1 MLCLYLNDQ
10 FVFSNSFSVAQSKYR
25 AGHRRSNDLTGV
37 PAFKNVVDLE
47 YKFSQYFNPNT
58 SLYYQSSQRMIN
70 DEENYQ
76 VVQPGYYLID
86 MGFQGTAHGFNY
98 SMMFNNILNKNY
110 YQYAVASTNSYNVYN
125 TYPLEGFNMMFKLNK
140 SF

>member
-1 MLCLYLNDQ
+1 M
-10 FVFSNSFSVAQSKYR
+10 
-25 AGHRRSNDLTGV
+25 TGI
-37 PAFKNVVDLE
+37 PAFKNVVDFE
-47 YKFSQYFNPNT
+47 YKLTEYLKPTT

-76 VVQPGYYLID
+76 VVQPAYYLID
-86 MGFQGTAHGFNY
+86 MGFKGTIRDFNY

-110 YQYAVASTNSYNVYN
+110 YQYAVASTNGYNVYN
-125 TYPLEGFNMMFKLNK
+125 TYPLEGFNMMFTLSK